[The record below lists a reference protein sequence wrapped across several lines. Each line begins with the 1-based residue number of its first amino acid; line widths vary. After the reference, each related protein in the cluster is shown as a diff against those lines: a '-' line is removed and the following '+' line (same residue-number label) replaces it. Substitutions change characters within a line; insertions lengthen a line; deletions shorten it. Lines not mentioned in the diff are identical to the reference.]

1 MVWVSSMVQEAV
13 KQQVLEKINGQKDEM
28 IKYLQDLVK
37 IPSVTGQ
44 EQEAQQF
51 IEKKFREMGLETDM
65 FEPEV
70 EALRNHPAFFETTSF
85 TKLGYKDRPNVVG
98 RLKGSGGGKSL
109 ILCGHIDVVSIEPRE
124 MWTHD
129 PWGGP
134 IENGKMY
141 GRGAAD
147 MKAGIAA
154 MIYAVQCLQEVG
166 IKLKGDVILETV
178 IEEED
183 GGIGGA
189 LATLLRGYTA
199 DAAIITEPYGDF
211 IGIANAGVLYFRVK
225 VLGRTAHAEHAHRGV
240 NAISKAMK
248 LYKALMLLNERRQ
261 KQIHYPLV
269 ENSAPD
275 MKGHATILNIGVI
288 KGGDWPSTVAGWAE
302 LKCRIGWPP
311 GETLEDV
318 KTQIEETVRSVA
330 EEDSWLRAHP
340 PVLEWIGWKGEASEQ
355 DRTHPFVQLIKR
367 NAEEIKGKLVGYSG
381 GNAGNDTR
389 FYRLYGTPTIAL
401 GPQGMDY
408 HGIDE
413 YVELNSISE
422 TTKILALTMLNW
434 CGYEE

>member
-1 MVWVSSMVQEAV
+1 MVQETV
-13 KQQVLEKINGQKDEM
+13 KQRVLEKINEKKEEM
-28 IKYLQDLVK
+28 IKFLQDLVK

-44 EQEAQQF
+44 EREAQQF
-51 IEKKFREMGLETDM
+51 IEKKFRAMSLETDM

-70 EALRNHPAFFETTSF
+70 EKLRNHPAFFKTTSF
-85 TKLGYKDRPNVVG
+85 TKLGYKGRPNVIG
-98 RLKGSGGGKSL
+98 RLKGCGGGKSL

-124 MWTHD
+124 MWKYD
-129 PWGGP
+129 PWGGT

-141 GRGAAD
+141 GRGAGD

-166 IKLKGDVILETV
+166 VKLKGEIILETV
-178 IEEED
+178 IDEED

-261 KQIHYPLV
+261 KKIHYPLV
-269 ENSAPD
+269 ENSALD
-275 MKGHATILNIGVI
+275 MKGHATILNIGII
-288 KGGDWPSTVAGWAE
+288 KGGDWPSTVAGWTE
-302 LKCRIGWPP
+302 LECRIGWPP
-311 GETLEDV
+311 GETLEQV
-318 KTQIEETVRSVA
+318 KTQIEETVRSET
-330 EEDSWLRAHP
+330 EEDSWLKEHP
-340 PVLEWIGWKGEASEQ
+340 PILEWFGWKSEASEQ
-355 DRTHPFVQLIKR
+355 DRTHSFVQLVKR
-367 NAEEIKGKLVGYSG
+367 YAEEVKGNLVGYSG
-381 GNAGNDTR
+381 GSAGNDTR

-413 YVELNSISE
+413 YVELDSLTE
-422 TTKILALTMLNW
+422 TAKILALTMFDW
-434 CGYEE
+434 CGYED